1 MTARAN
7 AIISALGI
15 LMLRFRRSH
24 LHRTKACSDEIESL
38 LISARPRESGDPY
51 VDGPRLARGVQ
62 RVNRSDCDHMYGL
75 LTRPYMTAAKMGS
88 ATRVPNRGRGLEPTT
103 GSLGVS
109 RIWID
114 RSHHLSFSS
123 KLRPQRTAKFR
134 RHAEEL

>member
-75 LTRPYMTAAKMGS
+75 LTRPHMDRCQDGFRDASPKQ
-88 ATRVPNRGRGLEPTT
+88 GRGL
-103 GSLGVS
+103 
-109 RIWID
+109 
-114 RSHHLSFSS
+114 
-123 KLRPQRTAKFR
+123 
-134 RHAEEL
+134 